1 MKIQSNHTE
10 FIPFKSRNKIIRYAD
25 DIVRRVNVCYP
36 RISSTRIECY
46 NNISKFPNIEP
57 KLIQKIENS
66 VRSLKS
72 KLFDEENTFFDNIKA
87 FIFPVKRYKVG
98 NCGESAQLASIIAKI
113 NGLKDCQIVQL
124 MNDKGE
130 DLDHVVLLV
139 NDKKSYIIDS
149 WLGFADYVHNALNKY
164 KNEYRHIL
172 NIEDSESVILSSD
185 IDNVYNDFLK
195 NDFSRKQINK
205 LKRIYP
211 EMIIKRGYV

>member
-1 MKIQSNHTE
+1 
-10 FIPFKSRNKIIRYAD
+10 
-25 DIVRRVNVCYP
+25 
-36 RISSTRIECY
+36 
-46 NNISKFPNIEP
+46 
-57 KLIQKIENS
+57 
-66 VRSLKS
+66 
-72 KLFDEENTFFDNIKA
+72 
-87 FIFPVKRYKVG
+87 
-98 NCGESAQLASIIAKI
+98 
-113 NGLKDCQIVQL
+113 

-149 WLGFADYVHNALNKY
+149 WLGFADYVPNAFNKY

-172 NIEDSESVILSSD
+172 NIEESESVILSSD